1 MTRRIKTWAV
11 LVLRI
16 GFGLLLT
23 AASIDKILHPLAFA
37 QAVENYGVIGENL
50 SYWVAV
56 WLPWLEALTGL
67 LLIFGLWRNAAI
79 WINALLMTLFLAL
92 VLQAYAR
99 GLDISCGCFRL
110 EDASSIGPG
119 KLIQNLLF
127 NLLAIVLLILYQA
140 ARNEPSGRTI

>member
-1 MTRRIKTWAV
+1 MKRPAMTWAA

-23 AASIDKILHPLAFA
+23 AASIDKILHPLSFA
-37 QAVENYGVIGENL
+37 GAVENYGVIGENL

-67 LLIFGLWRNAAI
+67 LLIFGLWREAAI

-92 VLQAYAR
+92 VLQAYLR

-119 KLIQNLLF
+119 KLLQNLLF
-127 NLLAIVLLILYQA
+127 DVLAVYLLILTHM
-140 ARNEPSGRTI
+140 RPNETPGRTV